1 MAYTLNDSVLATVT
15 GDFAGDDHFGLDG
28 TTNGPRKVVCSRF
41 VLNDKSYADPAWIT
55 SLAASKVGL
64 GSVENKSSATIRGEI
79 TSGNVTTALGF
90 TPYNSSNP
98 SGYITSSALSSYLPL
113 SGGTL
118 TGASTVSVSSWVKWT
133 LETIGVT
140 ARARQGSDGNGLNFT
155 SNALWTGSAWAEDDT
170 TKKKFA
176 YIQHLG
182 NGRHEFRTSPTGAGI
197 SWTTSLTVDEN
208 SVNSTVAL
216 TQGGNQVLHAGN
228 IRTING
234 NSVLG
239 SGDITISASSVTNA
253 AVITALGFT
262 PYNSTNPNGYISSIT
277 SANVTTALG
286 YTPYNATN
294 PNGYISSITSANVT
308 TALGYT
314 PYNSSN
320 PSGYITSSGS
330 ISGNAA
336 TATTSN
342 RSTIEDTRASQRTP
356 NAYDDYRASY
366 EFTNQITG
374 TSDWHTAFTM
384 QGWHDSYS
392 AWQIIGPA
400 STSAHENFYLRSG
413 VNTSWNTLRTILHS
427 GNYTSYSPS
436 LTGSGASGTWNINV
450 TGSSA
455 SCSGNAS
462 TAYGLN
468 VHGGRNNEAN
478 KVVRTD
484 ANGYIQAGWINTD
497 SGDNGTTAISRV
509 YASNDGYVRYYT
521 PANFR
526 TVLDVPTRTGGSAS
540 GTWGIS
546 ISGNS
551 ATTSQRTFGN
561 VKTDGPA
568 WGSYSAASVE
578 GSTNGWGGISFG
590 STRGNLMVNPNDWG
604 FYGEGSY
611 GWTWRVE
618 AGVLTTGTIPGARV
632 SGNIGG
638 NASNITAYTINQ
650 SVGSGDGPT
659 FAQVYTNGWFRN
671 TGDQGLYN
679 STHGHHFYA
688 TSNQYFNLAGNDG
701 SVCGLVLRTGGH
713 QGSVR
718 GYLYANSGNNVGF
731 LSQDGNWQIRC
742 NNSEVE
748 LYDTSYA
755 NDFRT
760 YITYDR
766 NDTAYYCDP
775 NSTTRLN
782 TLDVVGVITVG
793 VGQNSSN
800 IYMADNDEGQRRIH
814 CNSNRIGFLNDGNG
828 WGSYCGDGGEWYSD
842 QSVRSP
848 IFYDNNDTSY
858 FVDGNSSSTLRTIT
872 NRGWLYINE
881 DYGHSVVGVYASTR
895 LQGVFAMG
903 DSYKLPA
910 SGIGGGSLYGIAWS
924 HPNAGG
930 VAGNLNTHGAL
941 LLENGGYLC
950 ALSGSI
956 RCRDD
961 MRTPIYYDSND
972 TAYYIDPNSDSN
984 WQGLTQRGKAQTGLT
999 GRSNWRRPVQTGDQH
1014 YWGGQMGWGQENLD
1028 TVFEWGTGF
1037 WDTWGSPANQPSGT
1051 SHWTGINCQHHIS
1064 YGWQMGNGAG
1074 EPTLTFIRG
1083 KWGGGWSGWLKLAL
1097 YDTNTNTNRPF
1108 YAQQF
1113 IDAENTGYY
1122 CDPNNT
1128 SRMNAVVADNLY
1140 AYGTV
1145 TAYYSDDRLKTRFSN
1160 IVGALDKV
1168 CSLNGFFYEA
1178 NEVAEKLG
1186 YKKKRE
1192 VGLSAQEVQRIL
1204 PEIISPAPI
1213 DETYMTIQYDR
1224 VVPLL
1229 VEAIKELRLELNQ
1242 LKSSLVKI

>member
-1 MAYTLNDSVLATVT
+1 MAYTLNDAALTTVT
-15 GDFAGDDHFGLDG
+15 GDFAGNDHFGLDG
-28 TTNGPRKVVCSRF
+28 TTNGPRKVLCSRF
-41 VLNDKSYADPAWIT
+41 VLNDKSYADPSWIT

-79 TSGNVTTALGF
+79 TSLNVTTALGF
-90 TPYNSSNP
+90 SPYNASNP
-98 SGYITSSALSSYLPL
+98 SGYITSAALSPYLT
-113 SGGTL
+113 SATA
-118 TGASTVSVSSWVKWT
+118 ASTYQTALVS
-133 LETIGVT
+133 G
-140 ARARQGSDGNGLNFT
+140 T
-155 SNALWTGSAWAEDDT
+155 SI
-170 TKKKFA
+170 K
-176 YIQHLG
+176 
-182 NGRHEFRTSPTGAGI
+182 
-197 SWTTSLTVDEN
+197 
-208 SVNSTVAL
+208 
-216 TQGGNQVLHAGN
+216 
-228 IRTING
+228 TING

-239 SGDITISASSVTNA
+239 SGDITITASSVTNA
-253 AVITALGFT
+253 AVISALGFT
-262 PYNSTNPNGYISSIT
+262 PYN
-277 SANVTTALG
+277 
-286 YTPYNATN
+286 ATN
-294 PNGYISSITSANVT
+294 PSGFTSNTGTVTSVAGTGTVSGLTLSGTVTASGNLTLGGTLSLTSGNVT

-336 TATTSN
+336 TATS
-342 RSTIEDTRASQRTP
+342 SP
-356 NAYDDYRASY
+356 LL
-366 EFTNQITG
+366 
-374 TSDWHTAFTM
+374 
-384 QGWHDSYS
+384 S
-392 AWQIIGPA
+392 ALANYVWSA
-400 STSAHENFYLRSG
+400 STTPTGFNQGIQASFVQAGNGFPNYGSLIN
-413 VNTSWNTLRTILHS
+413 VNTYSGGGGALQMYVPYGPGYGGIGMQVRFGNYEVASGNSWTSWKTLLAS
-427 GNYTSYSPS
+427 DNYTSYAPS
-436 LTGSGASGTWNINV
+436 LTGSGASGTWGISV
-450 TGSSA
+450 TGSST
-455 SCSGNAS
+455 SCSGNAA
-462 TAYGLN
+462 TASSISGF
-468 VHGGRNNEAN
+468 NNPTTGATAN
-478 KVVRTD
+478 TIVYRDGSGHLSGNYLFGNYV
-484 ANGYIQAGWINTD
+484 N
-497 SGDNGTTAISRV
+497 SGDDVSGGTVTYVMAKFGDNYYRSATAAKVATFLNGTAM
-509 YASNDGYVRYYT
+509 
-521 PANFR
+521 
-526 TVLDVPTRTGGSAS
+526 VPYSVQGSGNVGGTGSAS
-540 GTWGIS
+540 WHPSGIYSAGFNWLYGGINAGGSSVTNMSDARANIFYDYNDTTYYADPASTSWLRHLSVGDVNAANDGSWNARLNLTGSSHARLDVKSNSDGIITSLYSHVGYGSGRVGTMSNHPLAFVVNGGIAGYAYTNYLQGVDS
-546 ISGNS
+546 VRAPIFYDSGNTGYYVDPASDANIAGYVYSGNS
-551 ATTSQRTFGN
+551 
-561 VKTDGPA
+561 
-568 WGSYSAASVE
+568 
-578 GSTNGWGGISFG
+578 
-590 STRGNLMVNPNDWG
+590 
-604 FYGEGSY
+604 
-611 GWTWRVE
+611 
-618 AGVLTTGTIPGARV
+618 
-632 SGNIGG
+632 
-638 NASNITAYTINQ
+638 YT
-650 SVGSGDGPT
+650 
-659 FAQVYTNGWFRN
+659 YGWFRN
-671 TGDQGLYN
+671 QGDQGLYN
-679 STHGHHFYA
+679 SSYGNHFYA
-688 TSNQYFNLAGNDG
+688 TSSAYWNIAGNSG
-701 SVCGLVLRTGGH
+701 SEVGLLMRTGGH
-713 QGSVR
+713 QGTTR
-718 GYLYANSGNNVGF
+718 GYLYG
-731 LSQDGNWQIRC
+731 D
-742 NNSEVE
+742 
-748 LYDTSYA
+748 
-755 NDFRT
+755 
-760 YITYDR
+760 
-766 NDTAYYCDP
+766 
-775 NSTTRLN
+775 
-782 TLDVVGVITVG
+782 
-793 VGQNSSN
+793 SSN
-800 IYMADNDEGQRRIH
+800 NFGLLGSTGGWRLKIVENDWVLI
-814 CNSNRIGFLNDGNG
+814 NG
-828 WGSYCGDGGEWYSD
+828 SSI
-842 QSVRSP
+842 RAP

-999 GRSNWRRPVQTGDQH
+999 GRSNWRRPVQTGDQS